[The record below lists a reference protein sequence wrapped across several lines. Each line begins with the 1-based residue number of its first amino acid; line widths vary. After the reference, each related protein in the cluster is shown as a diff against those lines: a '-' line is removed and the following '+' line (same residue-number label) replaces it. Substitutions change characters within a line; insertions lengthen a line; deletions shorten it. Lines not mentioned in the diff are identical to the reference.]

1 MKPNL
6 QKEVVTNL
14 KKKTMKSIIDI
25 VMLAELKKGLKSGY
39 DLITAINEKFGV
51 FVSSGTVYS
60 HLYALERNEIISGV
74 NYQTKRSYK
83 LTEKG
88 SEHLE
93 LLFASIKKML
103 DTLEQDMATDTYSI

>member
-6 QKEVVTNL
+6 PKDVATNL
-14 KKKTMKSIIDI
+14 KKKTIKSIIDI
-25 VMLAELKKGLKSGY
+25 VMLAELKKGLMSGY
-39 DLITAINEKFGV
+39 DLITAINEKFGI

-60 HLYALERNEIISGV
+60 HLYALERNEIVSG
-74 NYQTKRSYK
+74 TDLHMKRSYK

-93 LLFASIKKML
+93 LLLTSIKEML
-103 DTLEQDMATDTYSI
+103 DALEQDTTTDNSST